1 MPENEKLK
9 PVRKKK
15 GIDLL
20 TKRIVNLIFINL
32 FLIFSGILWL
42 DYIGIINIREDVYP
56 KLAKVPVLNNLVPKR
71 SEDPYLLSREEHRKE
86 EIAKQIE
93 WEKIKKYEESLK
105 EKEIALKG
113 KEKSLAEYENRLK
126 LKEKELDEKYKEKET
141 YQEKIAQQAKY
152 FVSMRPEEAVKR
164 LELLDDLL
172 LIDILKEIER
182 QAKEEGK
189 ISIVPY
195 YLSLMKPERAAQI
208 QRKMTT
214 VEIDTSETNY

>member
-15 GIDLL
+15 GIDFL
-20 TKRIVNLIFINL
+20 TKRIVNLVFINL

-113 KEKSLAEYENRLK
+113 REKSLEEYENRLK
-126 LKEKELDEKYKEKET
+126 LKKKKLMKNIRRKKH
-141 YQEKIAQQAKY
+141 I
-152 FVSMRPEEAVKR
+152 RKR
-164 LELLDDLL
+164 LHSRLNILSQCVLKKLLKDWN
-172 LIDILKEIER
+172 
-182 QAKEEGK
+182 
-189 ISIVPY
+189 
-195 YLSLMKPERAAQI
+195 YLMI
-208 QRKMTT
+208 
-214 VEIDTSETNY
+214 YF